1 MISSDSATAT
11 RTCTATCA
19 ERLPGLAMTSPKFAS
34 EAARQ
39 PIRSDHSFEFYFNYP
54 VAIYYEGTFE
64 GTFVLSVLTTT
75 TVYVSLERQ
84 AKSVSN

>member
-54 VAIYYEGTFE
+54 VAIYYEGTFVRRYLRIISPDHDD
-64 GTFVLSVLTTT
+64 GICVFRATS
-75 TVYVSLERQ
+75 
-84 AKSVSN
+84 